1 MKESIDEM
9 AEIIKEKEK
18 ELYEMKKDY
27 RERRTEGLR
36 SAIEQRKEAEKLV
49 RDEMKALG
57 YDNSIP
63 YSSNIRWYN
72 F

>member
-1 MKESIDEM
+1 MEKIDDM
-9 AEIIKEKEK
+9 AEIIREKEK
-18 ELYEMKKDY
+18 ELLELKKEY

-36 SAIEQRKEAEKLV
+36 HAIEQKKEAENLV

-57 YDNSIP
+57 YD
-63 YSSNIRWYN
+63 YGSNIRWYN

>member
-1 MKESIDEM
+1 MKESVDEM

-18 ELYEMKKDY
+18 ELYEMKKEY

>member
-1 MKESIDEM
+1 MKESVDEM

-18 ELYEMKKDY
+18 ELY
-27 RERRTEGLR
+27 
-36 SAIEQRKEAEKLV
+36 
-49 RDEMKALG
+49 EMKALG

>member
-1 MKESIDEM
+1 MKESVDEM

-18 ELYEMKKDY
+18 ELYEMKKEY

-36 SAIEQRKEAEKLV
+36 SAIEQRKEAEQLV
-49 RDEMKALG
+49 RAEKKALG